1 MTRLS
6 DFVLI
11 YFKFPC
17 TQEYMDP
24 ELRVY
29 INMQSCPLPLY
40 TKVNTYTLIILP
52 IFNIVLIG
60 NGTIINVALLT
71 WHDEAISN
79 VQYTRYTFS
88 VKSQRVAFVFFFW
101 VSDHLIERFL

>member
-17 TQEYMDP
+17 TQQYMDP

-40 TKVNTYTLIILP
+40 TKGTYTHTLIILP
-52 IFNIVLIG
+52 IFNIVVIG

-71 WHDEAISN
+71 WHHDEAINSN
-79 VQYTRYTFS
+79 VQYTDLVTIY
-88 VKSQRVAFVFFFW
+88 VGVLV
-101 VSDHLIERFL
+101 